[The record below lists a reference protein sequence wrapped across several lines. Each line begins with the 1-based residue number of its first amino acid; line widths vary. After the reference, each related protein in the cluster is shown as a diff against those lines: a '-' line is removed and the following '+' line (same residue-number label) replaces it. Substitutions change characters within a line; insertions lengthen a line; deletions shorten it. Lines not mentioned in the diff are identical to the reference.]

1 MHPARASGRIVKQLQ
16 GGPPGNVGQVYHDS
30 CSRGTIIYGL
40 FDKFE
45 LEWFKDLE
53 VNLENQLE
61 PIPEEDKVNVGLYL
75 RLIRD
80 NHKEP
85 RVYTP
90 SVEAMEA
97 FKECHKE
104 LRTIDEDSNYG

>member
-1 MHPARASGRIVKQLQ
+1 M
-16 GGPPGNVGQVYHDS
+16 GQVHHDS
-30 CSRGTIIYGL
+30 CSRGMIDYRHFYI
-40 FDKFE
+40 FE

-53 VNLENQLE
+53 VNLENQLK
-61 PIPEEDKVNVGLYL
+61 PIPEADKVDVGLYL

-97 FKECHKE
+97 FKQCHKE